1 MFHVHL
7 KIYLKIY
14 KCILF
19 VQCRVLYSSI
29 CAKVVDFIA
38 EIFSFL
44 LDMSVSVRDL
54 LKLPTMMDLSIST
67 CHSIGLAWLHC

>member
-29 CAKVVDFIA
+29 CTKVVNFIA

-44 LDMSVSVRDL
+44 LDMSVSDREMM
-54 LKLPTMMDLSIST
+54 KLPTMMDLSIST
-67 CHSIGLAWLHC
+67 CHSIGLAWLYC